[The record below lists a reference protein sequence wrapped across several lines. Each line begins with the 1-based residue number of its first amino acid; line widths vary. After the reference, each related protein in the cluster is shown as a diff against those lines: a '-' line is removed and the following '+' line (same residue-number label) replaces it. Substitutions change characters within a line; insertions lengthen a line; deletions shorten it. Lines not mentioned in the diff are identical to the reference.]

1 MEKTRKGWKM
11 LVLLVALAVVSSSIA
26 GCGDSKTAA
35 KATDKTNTAAQTTI
49 TVGTTGLTPGMS
61 EEGSDKNKDGGV
73 QGADIDIV
81 NEIAKRNNW
90 KVQWKVAPIDALFG
104 MLDNGG
110 VNTLANCIATNK
122 KREEKY
128 NFAQPYAYGSYSLVA
143 KKNSAKVDSLQSL
156 KGRSCAVLA
165 AADQRISLEDMN
177 EKEKLGMKIVPIDNN
192 AAVLQTMLNG
202 TTELAY
208 IGTTSA
214 ALAAKSLKLDL
225 QIYDPGIRNYKL
237 AHPFLKKPEMDK
249 IREKFNSSLEAMR
262 KDGTLKKIFMKWYGL
277 DLSVQPGK

>member
-1 MEKTRKGWKM
+1 MRNSRKCLKLFM
-11 LVLLVALAVVSSSIA
+11 LLVAITVISVSAI
-26 GCGDSKTAA
+26 GCGDSKTAS
-35 KATDKTNTAAQTTI
+35 KAQDKSKEDI
-49 TVGTTGLTPGMS
+49 SIIVGTTGLTPGMS
-61 EEGSDKNKDGGV
+61 EEGNDKNKDGGV
-73 QGADIDIV
+73 QGADIDII

-90 KVQWKVAPIDALFG
+90 KVQWKIAPIDALFG

-128 NFAQPYAYGSYSLVA
+128 NFANPYAYGSYSLVA
-143 KKNSAKVDSLQSL
+143 KKTSAKIDSIQSL
-156 KGRSCAVLA
+156 KGKSCAVLA
-165 AADQRISLEDMN
+165 AADQRISLEEMN
-177 EKEKLGMKIVPIDNN
+177 DKEKLGMKIIPIDNN

-208 IGTTSA
+208 IGTTAA
-214 ALAAKSLKLDL
+214 ALASKSLKLDL

-249 IREKFNSSLEAMR
+249 IRGKFNSTLEAMR

-277 DLSVQPGK
+277 DLSIQPGK